1 MGGLE
6 ELIRATGTAGW
17 GLVAL
22 GFMLV
27 VGTAMSGGRPRCGL
41 LTMPAAVE
49 GEPEKVA
56 HSTVYTP
63 PPYRKNYVTNR
74 KRR

>member
-6 ELIRATGTAGW
+6 ELIRAAGTAGW

-22 GFMLV
+22 GFLLV
-27 VGTAMSGGRPRCGL
+27 MATALAGGRSRCGR
-41 LTMPAAVE
+41 LTVPVAVE

-56 HSTVYTP
+56 HSSVYTP

-74 KRR
+74 RRR